1 MDKIE
6 WSIKVSI
13 FKNPVIL
20 KQLGIAI
27 GIPFGLL
34 ILILVVLTKE
44 IKYTMYALGL
54 IFTLFF
60 LTYILIRFVYGGKY
74 ALRYT
79 INNDGIYSYTEE
91 AQRKK
96 NSIINK
102 LTIILGIFSRKPT
115 IIGSG
120 ILANARQNT
129 MIKWRNVRKIKIYP
143 RYLTIMVYGGIGQNI
158 GVFCTKENYD
168 EVEWFIKSKLK

>member
-1 MDKIE
+1 MDKME

-27 GIPFGLL
+27 GIPFGSL

-44 IKYTMYALGL
+44 IKYKIYVIGL
-54 IFTLFF
+54 IFALFF

-74 ALRYT
+74 ALKFT
-79 INNDGIYSYTEE
+79 IDDNGIYTHTEE
-91 AQRKK
+91 TQSKK
-96 NSIINK
+96 NNIINK
-102 LTIILGIFSRKPT
+102 LTILLGILSRKPT
-115 IIGSG
+115 VMGAG
-120 ILANARQNT
+120 VLANSRQNT
-129 MIKWRNVRKIKIYP
+129 IIRWRNIRRIKLYP
-143 RYLTIMVYGGIGQNI
+143 RYHTIMVYGRIGENI

-168 EVEWFIKSKLK
+168 EVEWFIKSKIK

>member
-1 MDKIE
+1 MNKIE

-13 FKNPVIL
+13 FKNPIIL
-20 KQLGIAI
+20 RQLGLAI
-27 GIPFGLL
+27 GIPFGSL
-34 ILILVVLTKE
+34 ILILLVLTKE
-44 IKYTMYALGL
+44 VRYTLYALGL

-60 LTYILIRFVYGGKY
+60 VTYIFIRLIYGGKY

-79 INNDGIYSYTEE
+79 IDNNGIYSYTDDD
-91 AQRKK
+91 QRKK

-115 IIGSG
+115 VIGSG
-120 ILANARQNT
+120 VLANSRQNS
-129 MIKWRNVRKIKIYP
+129 MIKWRNIRRIKLYP
-143 RYLTIMVYGGIGQNI
+143 RYRTIMVYGGIGENI
-158 GVFCTKENYD
+158 GIFCSKENYD

>member
-1 MDKIE
+1 MNKIE

-13 FKNPVIL
+13 FKNPIIL
-20 KQLGIAI
+20 RQLGLAI
-27 GIPFGLL
+27 GIPFGSL
-34 ILILVVLTKE
+34 ILILLVLTKE
-44 IKYTMYALGL
+44 VRYTLYALGL

-60 LTYILIRFVYGGKY
+60 VTYIFIRLIYGGKY

-79 INNDGIYSYTEE
+79 IDNNGIYSYTDDD
-91 AQRKK
+91 QRKK

-115 IIGSG
+115 VIGSG
-120 ILANARQNT
+120 VLANSRQNS
-129 MIKWRNVRKIKIYP
+129 MIKWRNIRRIKLYP
-143 RYLTIMVYGGIGQNI
+143 RYRTIMVYGVIGENI
-158 GVFCTKENYD
+158 GIFCSKENYD